1 MPLCFPV
8 HLQTGFTGTVN
19 AIAIVESTGDFAY
32 NGISDSFTVEVE
44 DNTVKEILITASTT
58 EAEEGTTLTYQV
70 ALSTSPNS
78 DVTVSLELAWGAGLV
93 RDPGTASPATLVFP
107 AGVGTT
113 FQTVTIRIPYSES
126 FMGDGTFVVTHTASS
141 DDPYYDAA
149 SSVGAPS
156 VTSQFFVNELGGPG
170 VCLRSCL
177 KVSKYDFLF
186 DSSSS
191 AGSAVDT
198 PYEVASGEVSL
209 AGCMPLLQI
218 SNTKTMEFACLLH
231 CGYGEVWSD
240 MVKYGRIW

>member
-1 MPLCFPV
+1 MPNPV
-8 HLQTGFTGTVN
+8 ALLTRPQTGFTGTVN
-19 AIAIVESTGDFAY
+19 AIAIVESTNDFAY

-78 DVTVSLELAWGAGLV
+78 DVTVSLELAWGTGLV

-113 FQTVTIRIPYSES
+113 FQTVTIHIPYTES
-126 FMGDGTFVVTHTASS
+126 FMGDGTFVVTHSASS
-141 DDPYYDAA
+141 DDPYYDAT
-149 SSVGAPS
+149 SPVGAPS
-156 VTSQFFVNELGGPG
+156 VTSQFFVNELQGSG

-177 KVSKYDFLF
+177 KISKYDFLF
-186 DSSSS
+186 ESSS

-209 AGCMPLLQI
+209 AGCVPLLQT
-218 SNTKTMEFACLLH
+218 STAKQWKLPACYI
-231 CGYGEVWSD
+231 GN
-240 MVKYGRIW
+240 MVKHGRTW